1 MTRARVLVVDS
12 SALVRQC
19 ITELLAR
26 TDDLEVVGTAREP
39 ERAHQLLPKLQP
51 DVITLDLDAG
61 SEQVAASLK
70 YWAGELGLPVV
81 ACGARAHAGSEH
93 VLRALSQGAVSFQEK
108 PSEDVQAGLEA
119 IAAELVEKLRDAVRV
134 RLRRR
139 VGADLSRAGSLR
151 SSEAPRSSNLPR
163 DLVVPA
169 QTGSSL
175 LPQGLAPEIRTSI
188 RSPACS
194 STPSRASIISDRPA
208 LAIPASAPASASAPA
223 RTSMARPSLQR
234 PPAVGVIAIGASTGG
249 TEAILHVLRDLAPDT
264 PPIVVVQHMPAQFTN
279 SFAGRLNAACRMRVR
294 EAVDG
299 DVLRTGEVLL
309 APGGYQMRLARSGVD
324 YQVAIT
330 DEPPVG
336 LHRPSVDVLFESCA
350 RVAGASAVG
359 VILTGMGADGAF
371 GLAEMHRAGAL
382 TLAQDEASCVVFG
395 MPKEA
400 IARGG
405 VSHVLPLERIP
416 SYLGRVLVRI
426 DAG

>member
-1 MTRARVLVVDS
+1 MTRARVLVVDT

-39 ERAHQLLPKLQP
+39 ERANQLIAKLQP
-51 DVITLDLDAG
+51 DVIMLDLELG
-61 SEQVAASLK
+61 SEQVGVWLK
-70 YWAGELGLPVV
+70 HWAGELGLPVV
-81 ACGARAHAGSEH
+81 AMGARAHAGSEH
-93 VLRALSQGAVSFQEK
+93 VLRALSQGAASFQEK

-119 IAAELVEKLRDAVRV
+119 LSAALIEKLRGSVRV

-139 VGADLSRAGSLR
+139 IGADLARAGSLR
-151 SSEAPRSSNLPR
+151 SSEAPRSADLPR
-163 DLVVPA
+163 ERGIPSKP
-169 QTGSSL
+169 GSSL
-175 LPQGLAPEIRTSI
+175 VPQGLSPEIRQ
-188 RSPACS
+188 S
-194 STPSRASIISDRPA
+194 SRIAAPQGTPLRASLVSGRPS
-208 LAIPASAPASASAPA
+208 LATPAAAPA
-223 RTSMARPSLQR
+223 RTSIARPSLPR
-234 PPAVGVIAIGASTGG
+234 NNAVGVIAIGASTGG
-249 TEAILHVLRDLAPDT
+249 TEAILQVLKDLAPDT
-264 PPIVVVQHMPAQFTN
+264 PPIVVVQHMPAQFTS
-279 SFAGRLNAACRMRVR
+279 SFAGRLNAACHMRVR
-294 EAVDG
+294 EAAHG

-309 APGGYQMRLARSGVD
+309 APGGYQMRVERSGVD
-324 YQVAIT
+324 YHVAIS

-371 GLAEMHRAGAL
+371 GMAEMHKAGAL

-405 VSHVLPLERIP
+405 VTQVLPLERIA

>member
-1 MTRARVLVVDS
+1 MTRARVLVVDT

-39 ERAHQLLPKLQP
+39 ERANQLLTKLQP
-51 DVITLDLDAG
+51 DVIMLDLELG
-61 SEQVAASLK
+61 SEQVGFWLK
-70 YWAGELGLPVV
+70 HWAGELGLPVV
-81 ACGARAHAGSEH
+81 AIGARAHAGSEH
-93 VLRALSQGAVSFQEK
+93 VLRALSQGAASFQEK

-119 IAAELVEKLRDAVRV
+119 VSAALIEKLRGSVRV

-139 VGADLSRAGSLR
+139 IGADLARAGSLR
-151 SSEAPRSSNLPR
+151 SSEAPRSADSPR
-163 DLVVPA
+163 ERMIPSKP
-169 QTGSSL
+169 GSSL
-175 LPQGLAPEIRTSI
+175 VPQGLSPEIRQ
-188 RSPACS
+188 S
-194 STPSRASIISDRPA
+194 SRIAAPQGTVLRASLVSGRPS
-208 LAIPASAPASASAPA
+208 LATPASTPA
-223 RTSMARPSLQR
+223 RTSIARPSIARPSLQR
-234 PPAVGVIAIGASTGG
+234 NNAVGFIAIGASTGG
-249 TEAILHVLRDLAPDT
+249 TEAILQVLKDLSPDT
-264 PPIVVVQHMPAQFTN
+264 PPIVVVQHMPAQFTS
-279 SFAGRLNAACRMRVR
+279 SFAGRLDAACRMRVR
-294 EAVDG
+294 EAEHG
-299 DVLRTGEVLL
+299 AVLRTGEVLL
-309 APGGYQMRLARSGVD
+309 APGGYQMRVERSGVD

-371 GLAEMHRAGAL
+371 GMAEMHKAGAL

-405 VSHVLPLERIP
+405 VTQVLPLERIA

>member
-1 MTRARVLVVDS
+1 
-12 SALVRQC
+12 
-19 ITELLAR
+19 
-26 TDDLEVVGTAREP
+26 
-39 ERAHQLLPKLQP
+39 
-51 DVITLDLDAG
+51 
-61 SEQVAASLK
+61 
-70 YWAGELGLPVV
+70 
-81 ACGARAHAGSEH
+81 
-93 VLRALSQGAVSFQEK
+93 
-108 PSEDVQAGLEA
+108 
-119 IAAELVEKLRDAVRV
+119 
-134 RLRRR
+134 
-139 VGADLSRAGSLR
+139 
-151 SSEAPRSSNLPR
+151 
-163 DLVVPA
+163 
-169 QTGSSL
+169 
-175 LPQGLAPEIRTSI
+175 
-188 RSPACS
+188 
-194 STPSRASIISDRPA
+194 
-208 LAIPASAPASASAPA
+208 
-223 RTSMARPSLQR
+223 MARPSLQR